1 MWDDRPL
8 ADWGG
13 REISV
18 HSPVIGMRR
27 LATAAGTIVILA
39 AGGAGCSSSGS
50 SAPTPQ
56 QTLRL
61 AAQAAESEKSVDAT
75 LDFEIGAAKS
85 SGNIRL
91 AGTIKEQIHPS
102 LLLEADYSTIS
113 EGSTV
118 VPGGMVEIDTP
129 TAVYAK
135 SSAFGGG
142 TLWLEEPAAQ
152 LKQGSSQLF
161 SNLETDS
168 PITQTELLGGAT
180 AVRSVGTSKLN
191 GVSVT
196 EYSGAITMAAA
207 LSHLPASL
215 RSQLKPAITQ
225 SGITS
230 AQFRIWLDGQHY
242 ARKIVLTENTSHSVT
257 EYSTVTVYS
266 INQPVN
272 IQVPPAS
279 KVTSLPG

>member
-1 MWDDRPL
+1 
-8 ADWGG
+8 
-13 REISV
+13 V
-18 HSPVIGMRR
+18 HSPVIGMWR
-27 LATAAGTIVILA
+27 LAAAAGAIAMLA
-39 AGGAGCSSSGS
+39 AGGAGCSSAAS

-56 QTLRL
+56 QALQL
-61 AAQAAESEKSVDAT
+61 AAQAAESEKSTDAT
-75 LDFEIGAAKS
+75 LSFEIGAANS
-85 SGNIRL
+85 SDNIRL

-102 LLLEADYSTIS
+102 LLFEADYSTVS

-129 TAVYAK
+129 TAVYAT
-135 SSAFGGG
+135 SSVLSGGLG
-142 TLWLEEPAAQ
+142 TAWIEESAAR
-152 LKQGSSQLF
+152 LKPGSSQLF

-191 GVSVT
+191 GVPVT
-196 EYSGAITMAAA
+196 EYSGTITMAAA

-215 RSQLKPAITQ
+215 RSQLKPVITQ

-230 AQFRIWLDGQHY
+230 AQFRIWLDDQHHT
-242 ARKIVLTENTSHSVT
+242 RKIVLTENTSNSVT
-257 EYSTVTVYS
+257 EYSTVTVDS

-279 KVTSLPG
+279 EVTSLPG